1 MTVVPAVTAV
11 AMPLLLTVATPVL
24 DELQVTCVVISRVVP
39 SEYVQVAASC
49 WVLPAGTLG
58 LSGVTD
64 TEDKVTAVTVR
75 VVVSVA
81 VPVAAVMVVVP
92 EPTAVT
98 MPLLL
103 TVATD
108 VLDEVQVTCVD
119 ISRLVPSE

>member
-1 MTVVPAVTAV
+1 LLAV
-11 AMPLLLTVATPVL
+11 A
-24 DELQVTCVVISRVVP
+24 
-39 SEYVQVAASC
+39 
-49 WVLPAGTLG
+49 
-58 LSGVTD
+58 GVTD

-81 VPVAAVMVVVP
+81 VPLVALMVVVP

-103 TVATD
+103 TVATN
-108 VLDEVQVTCVD
+108 VLEEVQVTCVD